1 MAKQVQFSGEYQQVL
16 DQVFHDS
23 TAFDPT
29 EGLPSVEVSTGPE
42 ETYPTSNTDDW
53 YHHSSGVF
61 YNFHVSPTSFDLD
74 PYFFFADGFRIQD
87 TKNLMNNDFSL
98 VINDGYGTSQDVN
111 LKKKG
116 FEHGSLPTS
125 VRPAVFKGPM
135 LLSGWGYDIA
145 GLPVPRLRGGYDNNG
160 NAVPN
165 DQVNQDSRD
174 FHIYTPVDR
183 RTWKTGPIDLRW
195 DDERKVW
202 VGGNEF
208 VEGIMATSLAPG
220 AFDNPTYASGQIYR
234 GYDWKFKGYKLET
247 NEMGYIKPE
256 PYGEP
261 QNHDIGPRYELV
273 RIYNRNPDLSVSAG
287 SYFSATKINYE
298 WRIVGAGGG
307 GSCVVGKFKRVN
319 CSASPTDKSIIPIPS
334 TYVKNGKW
342 IMDFGTLKDK
352 YIYYKPLNFFADI
365 IPTDSA
371 GGQLVPNNGQLEI
384 PIISNGLPY
393 YISLVAF
400 ENCKFSSNV
409 VTLEVFPDLTYSQY
423 YERVLYKLYDCPT
436 STECF
441 GTVTDDITGA
451 TYYATHPF
459 KFVKHDV
466 RVVACKSSLKISCI
480 NPLTGEKEDYSS
492 YVISEVD
499 DCANAGTGESRE

>member
-1 MAKQVQFSGEYQQVL
+1 M
-16 DQVFHDS
+16 
-23 TAFDPT
+23 
-29 EGLPSVEVSTGPE
+29 
-42 ETYPTSNTDDW
+42 
-53 YHHSSGVF
+53 
-61 YNFHVSPTSFDLD
+61 
-74 PYFFFADGFRIQD
+74 
-87 TKNLMNNDFSL
+87 NL
-98 VINDGYGTSQDVN
+98 
-111 LKKKG
+111 
-116 FEHGSLPTS
+116 
-125 VRPAVFKGPM
+125 
-135 LLSGWGYDIA
+135 
-145 GLPVPRLRGGYDNNG
+145 
-160 NAVPN
+160 
-165 DQVNQDSRD
+165 
-174 FHIYTPVDR
+174 
-183 RTWKTGPIDLRW
+183 
-195 DDERKVW
+195 
-202 VGGNEF
+202 
-208 VEGIMATSLAPG
+208 
-220 AFDNPTYASGQIYR
+220 
-234 GYDWKFKGYKLET
+234 
-247 NEMGYIKPE
+247 
-256 PYGEP
+256 
-261 QNHDIGPRYELV
+261 
-273 RIYNRNPDLSVSAG
+273 
-287 SYFSATKINYE
+287 
-298 WRIVGAGGG
+298 
-307 GSCVVGKFKRVN
+307 
-319 CSASPTDKSIIPIPS
+319 
-334 TYVKNGKW
+334 
-342 IMDFGTLKDK
+342 